1 MHRTV
6 LGLRLSGPST
16 PRDRGTW
23 TDLVA
28 LGAVAGGLLAWYV
41 GLFVVRGFAF
51 PVGPDGPVYL
61 WWTRLAGHD
70 GLSAVSRPGVPAI
83 ALVLQGTLH
92 LPLTAVL
99 SALECVLGAAVG
111 LGAAALVHQ
120 HPAAPGGGAARI
132 DGDRREHRAVCVVA
146 GVLAGTFAVHLAA
159 GYLANLA
166 FAALFLAAAT
176 ALAMATLRAT
186 VAAGLLLGA
195 AGSAHPLFL
204 LLGVPIL
211 VVTAAQ
217 AWRTD
222 RAEVRRIVAASVAG
236 CALLVAEALALLAGP
251 GPLSVITSRD
261 GLLRT
266 AGLTDLLRST
276 YQYRLVHRWTRYVQW
291 ASIPLAVYGLRET
304 RGFVRRFL
312 IAWGVVSLGGI
323 AIGLVTG
330 LFPADRFITFGF
342 VIPILAAYGVVRLWR
357 ALATRRVI
365 AVAAAGGLVIA
376 MTAGAFIAWARQEP
390 FLSTAEIQAVTA
402 AGRYASAAP
411 PGTPLLFVV
420 NDRDATATFLATQA
434 ANVIRAA
441 LPPDR
446 IRDASVVVP
455 YPRAGRPATRE
466 RIALARVTSRDAL
479 EATRAAGTPPLS
491 FLLTPFDRV
500 DRPPPSMT
508 RVADGVF
515 IERGSTGTGLQPA
528 TPRPVDPLEPSSPG
542 EILLAAFAVLSLL
555 SVAGSGWAGAFARDA
570 VARLALAPL
579 CGTAA
584 LVLAG
589 IALERVG
596 MPLTGSVGP
605 TVVSASAGG
614 SGYVVRFL
622 LERRARPKPSN
633 EVQDEPP

>member
-1 MHRTV
+1 LNGT
-6 LGLRLSGPST
+6 GT
-16 PRDRGTW
+16 PRDHRTR
-23 TDLVA
+23 TDLIA
-28 LGAVAGGLLAWYV
+28 LGAVAGGLFIWYA
-41 GLFVVRGFAF
+41 GLFLVRGFAY

-70 GLSAVSRPGVPAI
+70 GLSAVPRPGIPAI

-120 HPAAPGGGAARI
+120 HAVSPSGATHIEVDHGGP
-132 DGDRREHRAVCVVA
+132 RATWVVA

-159 GYLANLA
+159 GYLASLA

-176 ALAMATLRAT
+176 ALAMATPRAT

-204 LLGVPIL
+204 LLAVPIL
-211 VVTAAQ
+211 VVAAAQ

-222 RAEVRRIVAASVAG
+222 RAEVRRVVAASVAG
-236 CALLVAEALALLAGP
+236 CAVFAAEALALLTGP
-251 GPLSVITSRD
+251 GQLSVITSRD

-266 AGLTDLLRST
+266 AGLTDVLRSA
-276 YQYRLVHRWTRYVQW
+276 YLDRLVHRWTRYVQW

-312 IAWGVVSLGGI
+312 IAWGVVSLGGMV
-323 AIGLVTG
+323 IGLATG
-330 LFPADRFITFGF
+330 LFPPDRFITFGF
-342 VIPILAAYGVVRLWR
+342 VVPILAAYGLVRLWR
-357 ALATRRVI
+357 AVPTRRV
-365 AVAAAGGLVIA
+365 VAAAVAGGLVIA
-376 MTAGAFIAWARQEP
+376 MTAGAFIAWARQKP
-390 FLSTAEIQAVTA
+390 FLSTAEVQAVTA

-455 YPRAGRPATRE
+455 YPRAGRTATSE
-466 RIALARVTSRDAL
+466 RIALARVTSRDAE
-479 EATRAAGTPPLS
+479 EATRAAGAPPLS

-500 DRPPPSMT
+500 DRPPPSMA

-515 IERGSTGTGLQPA
+515 IETSPGTGVPPA
-528 TPRPVDPLEPSSPG
+528 MSRPVDPLEPSSPG
-542 EILLAAFAVLSLL
+542 EILLAGFAVLTLL
-555 SVAGSGWAGAFARDA
+555 LVAGSGWAGAFARDA

-579 CGTAA
+579 CGMAA

-596 MPLTGSVGP
+596 MPLTGSFGP
-605 TVVSASAGG
+605 TVVSAVGG
-614 SGYVVRFL
+614 GGGYLVRFL
-622 LERRARPKPSN
+622 LERRAGPKPSN
-633 EVQDEPP
+633 EVQDEPH

>member
-1 MHRTV
+1 M
-6 LGLRLSGPST
+6 SGPRT
-16 PRDRGTW
+16 PGRRGTR

-28 LGAVAGGLLAWYV
+28 LGALAAGLLAWYV

-70 GLSAVSRPGVPAI
+70 GLSAVSRPGVPAA

-92 LPLTAVL
+92 LPLSAVL
-99 SALECVLGAAVG
+99 AALECVLGVAVG
-111 LGAAALVHQ
+111 LGAAALVH
-120 HPAAPGGGAARI
+120 HRPTGRKVLAGLEG
-132 DGDRREHRAVCVVA
+132 ENLWMHRAAWLLA

-166 FAALFLAAAT
+166 FAGLFLAAAT
-176 ALAMATLRAT
+176 ALALATSRAT

-195 AGSAHPLFL
+195 AGLAHPLFL

-211 VVTAAQ
+211 AVAAAQ

-222 RAEVRRIVAASVAG
+222 RAEVRRVATASAAG
-236 CALLVAEALALLAGP
+236 CAVFVAGALALLAGA

-261 GLLRT
+261 GMLRA
-266 AGLTDLLRST
+266 AGLTDVLRSA
-276 YQYRLVHRWTRYVQW
+276 YVYRLVHRWTRYVEW

-304 RGFVRRFL
+304 RGFARRFL
-312 IAWGVVSLGGI
+312 VAWGAVSLGGI
-323 AIGLVTG
+323 VIGLATG

-342 VIPILAAYGVVRLWR
+342 VVPILAGYGLVRLWR
-357 ALATRRVI
+357 ALAIRRL
-365 AVAAAGGLVIA
+365 VATVVTGGLVVA

-390 FLSTAEIQAVTA
+390 FLSTAEVDSVTA

-411 PGTPLLFVV
+411 PGTPLLFAV

-446 IRDASVVVP
+446 IRDAYVVVP
-455 YPRAGRPATRE
+455 PPAADRAATME
-466 RIALARVTSRDAL
+466 RIALARVTSGDA
-479 EATRAAGTPPLS
+479 EMAIRASGSPPLP
-491 FLLTPFDRV
+491 FLLTTFDRV

-515 IERGSTGTGLQPA
+515 VDLSSADTAPLAASPS
-528 TPRPVDPLEPSSPG
+528 PVDPLDPSSPG
-542 EILLAAFAVLSLL
+542 GILLATFAVLSLL
-555 SVAGSGWAGAFARDA
+555 FVAGYGWAAAFAPNA

-589 IALERVG
+589 IALERLGV
-596 MPLTGSVGP
+596 PLTGSAGP
-605 TVVSASAGG
+605 TAVSASAGG
-614 SGYVVRFL
+614 GGYLVRFL
-622 LERRARPKPSN
+622 LERRGGPKPSN
-633 EVQDEPP
+633 EVHDEPR

>member
-1 MHRTV
+1 LNGT
-6 LGLRLSGPST
+6 GN
-16 PRDRGTW
+16 PRDHGAR
-23 TDLVA
+23 TDLIA
-28 LGAVAGGLLAWYV
+28 LGAVAGGLFIWYV
-41 GLFVVRGFAF
+41 GLFVVRGFAY

-70 GLSAVSRPGVPAI
+70 GLSAVPRPGIPAI

-120 HPAAPGGGAARI
+120 PGVSPTDGATYIDIDNGGP
-132 DGDRREHRAVCVVA
+132 RATWVVA
-146 GVLAGTFAVHLAA
+146 GVLAGTFAVHMAA
-159 GYLANLA
+159 GYLASLA

-176 ALAMATLRAT
+176 ALAMATSRAT
-186 VAAGLLLGA
+186 VAAALLLGA

-211 VVTAAQ
+211 VVAAAQ

-222 RAEVRRIVAASVAG
+222 RAEVRRVVAASIAG
-236 CALLVAEALALLAGP
+236 CAVFGVEALALLAGP
-251 GPLSVITSRD
+251 GQLSVITSRD

-266 AGLTDLLRST
+266 AGLTDVLRSA
-276 YQYRLVHRWTRYVQW
+276 YLDRLVHRWTRYVQW
-291 ASIPLAVYGLRET
+291 ASIPLAVYGLHET

-312 IAWGVVSLGGI
+312 VAWGVVSLGGMG
-323 AIGLVTG
+323 IGLVTG
-330 LFPADRFITFGF
+330 LFPPDRFITFGF
-342 VIPILAAYGVVRLWR
+342 VVPILAAYGLVRLWR
-357 ALATRRVI
+357 AVTARRVV
-365 AVAAAGGLVIA
+365 AVAVAGGLVIA
-376 MTAGAFIAWARQEP
+376 MTAGAFIPWARQKP
-390 FLSTAEIQAVTA
+390 FLSTAEVQAVTE

-455 YPRAGRPATRE
+455 YPRAGRPATSE
-466 RIALARVTSRDAL
+466 RIALARITSSDAE
-479 EATRAAGTPPLS
+479 EATRAAGVPPLS

-500 DRPPPSMT
+500 DRPPPAMA
-508 RVADGVF
+508 RVTDGVF
-515 IERGSTGTGLQPA
+515 IETASTGTGVPA
-528 TPRPVDPLEPSSPG
+528 AMSRPVDPLEPSSP
-542 EILLAAFAVLSLL
+542 ERILLAAFAVLALL
-555 SVAGSGWAGAFARDA
+555 LAAGSGWAGVFARDA
-570 VARLALAPL
+570 VARLALAPM
-579 CGTAA
+579 CGMAV

-589 IALERVG
+589 ITLERLG
-596 MPLTGSVGP
+596 MPLTGWVGP
-605 TVVSASAGG
+605 TVVSAVGG
-614 SGYVVRFL
+614 GCGYLVRFL
-622 LERRARPKPSN
+622 LERRAGPKPSN
-633 EVQDEPP
+633 EVQDEPR

>member
-1 MHRTV
+1 
-6 LGLRLSGPST
+6 LSGTGT
-16 PRDRGTW
+16 PRDHRTR
-23 TDLVA
+23 TDLIA
-28 LGAVAGGLLAWYV
+28 LGAVAGGLFIWYV
-41 GLFVVRGFAF
+41 GLFVVRGFAY

-70 GLSAVSRPGVPAI
+70 GLSAVHRPGIPAI
-83 ALVLQGTLH
+83 ALTLEGTLH

-111 LGAAALVHQ
+111 LGAAALVHH
-120 HPAAPGGGAARI
+120 HPGASRAGART
-132 DGDRREHRAVCVVA
+132 DVDYREHRATWVVA
-146 GVLAGTFAVHLAA
+146 AVLAGTFAVHLAA
-159 GYLANLA
+159 GYLATLA
-166 FAALFLAAAT
+166 FAALFLGAAT
-176 ALAMATLRAT
+176 AMAIGTSRAT

-211 VVTAAQ
+211 AVAAAQ

-222 RAEVRRIVAASVAG
+222 RAEVRRVAAASVAG
-236 CALLVAEALALLAGP
+236 CAVFAAEALALLAGP
-251 GPLSVITSRD
+251 GQLTVITSRD

-266 AGLTDLLRST
+266 AGLTDVLRSA
-276 YQYRLVHRWTRYVQW
+276 YLYRLVHRWTRYVQW

-323 AIGLVTG
+323 LIGLASG
-330 LFPADRFITFGF
+330 LFPADRFITFGY
-342 VIPILAAYGVVRLWR
+342 VVPILAAYGIIRLWR
-357 ALATRRVI
+357 SLSTRRVT
-365 AVAAAGGLVIA
+365 AVAAAGGLVVA

-390 FLSTAEIQAVTA
+390 FLSTAGVEAVTE

-455 YPRAGRPATRE
+455 YPEADRPTTRE
-466 RIALARVTSRDAL
+466 RMALARITSKDAG
-479 EATRAAGTPPLS
+479 EATRAASTPPLS

-515 IERGSTGTGLQPA
+515 IERSSAGTGFQPA
-528 TPRPVDPLEPSSPG
+528 TSHPVDPLEPSSPG
-542 EILLAAFAVLSLL
+542 EIPLAAFAVLSVLF
-555 SVAGSGWAGAFARDA
+555 VAGSGWARAFARDA

-579 CGTAA
+579 CGLAA
-584 LVLAG
+584 LVLSG
-589 IALERVG
+589 IALERLG
-596 MPLTGSVGP
+596 MPLTGSIGP
-605 TVVSASAGG
+605 TVVSALGGG
-614 SGYVVRFL
+614 SGYLVSFL
-622 LERRARPKPSN
+622 LERRAEPKASN
-633 EVQDEPP
+633 EVHDEPG

>member
-1 MHRTV
+1 M
-6 LGLRLSGPST
+6 
-16 PRDRGTW
+16 
-23 TDLVA
+23 
-28 LGAVAGGLLAWYV
+28 
-41 GLFVVRGFAF
+41 GLFVVRGFAY

-70 GLSAVSRPGVPAI
+70 GLSAMSRPGVPAI

-120 HPAAPGGGAARI
+120 QPVAPSAARI
-132 DGDRREHRAVCVVA
+132 DVGHRDHRAVWVVA

-176 ALAMATLRAT
+176 ALAMDTSRAT

-217 AWRTD
+217 AWRTN
-222 RAEVRRIVAASVAG
+222 RAEVRRIAAASVAG
-236 CALLVAEALALLAGP
+236 CAVFAAEALALLAGP
-251 GPLSVITSRD
+251 GQLSVITSRD

-266 AGLTDLLRST
+266 AGLTDLLRSA
-276 YQYRLVHRWTRYVQW
+276 YLDRLVHRWTRYVQW
-291 ASIPLAVYGLRET
+291 ASIPLAVYGLREA

-312 IAWGVVSLGGI
+312 TAWGVVSLGGI
-323 AIGLVTG
+323 VIGLATG

-342 VIPILAAYGVVRLWR
+342 VVPILAAYGVVRLWR
-357 ALATRRVI
+357 ALATRRVV
-365 AVAAAGGLVIA
+365 AMAAAGGLVIA

-390 FLSTAEIQAVTA
+390 FLSTAEVQAVTA

-466 RIALARVTSRDAL
+466 RIALARITSRDAG

-515 IERGSTGTGLQPA
+515 IETGSTATGLPPA
-528 TPRPVDPLEPSSPG
+528 TSRPIDPLEPSSPG
-542 EILLAAFAVLSLL
+542 EILLAAFSVLSLL
-555 SVAGSGWAGAFARDA
+555 FVAGSGWAGAFAGDA

-579 CGTAA
+579 CGMAA
-584 LVLAG
+584 LLLAG
-589 IALERVG
+589 IALERLG
-596 MPLTGSVGP
+596 IPLTGSVGP
-605 TVVSASAGG
+605 TVVSALAGG
-614 SGYVVRFL
+614 GGYLVRFL
-622 LERRARPKPSN
+622 LERRPGAKPSN

>member
-1 MHRTV
+1 LNGT
-6 LGLRLSGPST
+6 PT
-16 PRDRGTW
+16 PRDQGPR
-23 TDLVA
+23 TDLIA
-28 LGAVAGGLLAWYV
+28 LGAVAGGLFIWYV
-41 GLFVVRGFAF
+41 GLFVVRGFAY

-70 GLSAVSRPGVPAI
+70 GLSAVPRPGIPAI

-99 SALECVLGAAVG
+99 SALECVLGVAVG

-120 HPAAPGGGAARI
+120 
-132 DGDRREHRAVCVVA
+132 RAVSHTDGGTHIDIENGGPRATWVTA

-159 GYLANLA
+159 GYLASLA

-176 ALAMATLRAT
+176 ALAMATARAT
-186 VAAGLLLGA
+186 VAAGLFLGA

-211 VVTAAQ
+211 VVTAAL

-222 RAEVRRIVAASVAG
+222 REEVRRVVAASVAG
-236 CALLVAEALALLAGP
+236 GAVFAAQALALLAGP
-251 GPLSVITSRD
+251 GQLSVITSRD

-266 AGLTDLLRST
+266 AGLTDVLRSA
-276 YQYRLVHRWTRYVQW
+276 YLDRLVHRWTRYVQW
-291 ASIPLAVYGLRET
+291 ASVPLSVYGLRET

-312 IAWGVVSLGGI
+312 IAWGVVSLGGMG
-323 AIGLVTG
+323 IGLITG
-330 LFPADRFITFGF
+330 LFPPDRFITFGF
-342 VIPILAAYGVVRLWR
+342 VVPILAAYGLVRLWR
-357 ALATRRVI
+357 AVPTRPIV
-365 AVAAAGGLVIA
+365 AVAVAGGLVIA
-376 MTAGAFIAWARQEP
+376 MTAGAFIAWARQKP
-390 FLSTAEIQAVTA
+390 FLSTAEVRAVTA

-411 PGTPLLFVV
+411 PGTPLLFIV

-466 RIALARVTSRDAL
+466 RIALARVTSGDAE
-479 EATRAAGTPPLS
+479 EATRAAGVPPLS
-491 FLLTPFDRV
+491 FLLTPFDGV
-500 DRPPPSMT
+500 DSPPPSMA

-515 IERGSTGTGLQPA
+515 IDRASTGTGVPPA
-528 TPRPVDPLEPSSPG
+528 MSAPVDPLEPSSP
-542 EILLAAFAVLSLL
+542 EEMLLAAFAVLALL
-555 SVAGSGWAGAFARDA
+555 FVAGSGWAGAFARGV

-579 CGTAA
+579 CGMAA

-589 IALERVG
+589 ITLERLG
-596 MPLTGSVGP
+596 IPLTGWVGP
-605 TVVSASAGG
+605 TVVSAVGG
-614 SGYVVRFL
+614 GGGYLVRFL
-622 LERRARPKPSN
+622 LERRAGPKPSN
-633 EVQDEPP
+633 EVQDEPR

>member
-1 MHRTV
+1 
-6 LGLRLSGPST
+6 
-16 PRDRGTW
+16 
-23 TDLVA
+23 
-28 LGAVAGGLLAWYV
+28 
-41 GLFVVRGFAF
+41 
-51 PVGPDGPVYL
+51 VYL

-120 HPAAPGGGAARI
+120 HAGASRAGART
-132 DGDRREHRAVCVVA
+132 DVDHREHRATWVVA

-159 GYLANLA
+159 GYLATLA
-166 FAALFLAAAT
+166 FAALFLGAAT
-176 ALAMATLRAT
+176 AMAICTSRAT

-211 VVTAAQ
+211 ALAAAQ

-222 RAEVRRIVAASVAG
+222 RAEVRRVAAAAVAG
-236 CALLVAEALALLAGP
+236 CAVFAAEAIALLAGP
-251 GPLSVITSRD
+251 DQLTVITSRD

-266 AGLTDLLRST
+266 AGLTDVLRSA
-276 YQYRLVHRWTRYVQW
+276 YLYRLVHRWTRYVQW

-323 AIGLVTG
+323 LIGLATG
-330 LFPADRFITFGF
+330 LFPADRFITFGY
-342 VIPILAAYGVVRLWR
+342 VVPILAAYGIIRLWR
-357 ALATRRVI
+357 SLATRRVA
-365 AVAAAGGLVIA
+365 AVAAAGGLVVA

-390 FLSTAEIQAVTA
+390 FLSTVGVEAVTE

-446 IRDASVVVP
+446 IRDAFVVVP
-455 YPRAGRPATRE
+455 YPESGRPTSRE
-466 RIALARVTSRDAL
+466 RMALARITSKDAG
-479 EATRAAGTPPLS
+479 EATRAASTPPLS
-491 FLLTPFDRV
+491 FLLTPFDGV
-500 DRPPPSMT
+500 DRPPASMT

-515 IERGSTGTGLQPA
+515 IERSSTGTGLQPA
-528 TPRPVDPLEPSSPG
+528 TSHPVDPLEPSSPG
-542 EILLAAFAVLSLL
+542 EIPLAAFAVLSVLFM
-555 SVAGSGWAGAFARDA
+555 AGFGWAGAFARDA

-579 CGTAA
+579 CGMAA
-584 LVLAG
+584 LVLSG
-589 IALERVG
+589 IALERLG
-596 MPLTGSVGP
+596 MPLTGSIGP
-605 TVVSASAGG
+605 TVISALGGG
-614 SGYVVRFL
+614 SGYLVSFL
-622 LERRARPKPSN
+622 LKRRAEPKPSN
-633 EVQDEPP
+633 EVHDEPG

>member
-1 MHRTV
+1 LNGT
-6 LGLRLSGPST
+6 GT
-16 PRDRGTW
+16 PRDHRTR
-23 TDLVA
+23 TDLIA
-28 LGAVAGGLLAWYV
+28 LGAVAGGLFIWYV
-41 GLFVVRGFAF
+41 GLFVVRGFAY

-70 GLSAVSRPGVPAI
+70 GLSAVPRPGIPAI

-111 LGAAALVHQ
+111 LGAVALVHQ
-120 HPAAPGGGAARI
+120 QAVSPTDRATHIDIDNGGPRSTW
-132 DGDRREHRAVCVVA
+132 VVA

-159 GYLANLA
+159 GYLASLA

-176 ALAMATLRAT
+176 ALAMATSRAT

-211 VVTAAQ
+211 VVAAAQ
-217 AWRTD
+217 ARRTD
-222 RAEVRRIVAASVAG
+222 RAEVRRVVAASVGG
-236 CALLVAEALALLAGP
+236 CAVFAAEALALLVGP
-251 GPLSVITSRD
+251 GQLSVVTSRD
-261 GLLRT
+261 GFLRT
-266 AGLTDLLRST
+266 AGLTDVLRSA
-276 YQYRLVHRWTRYVQW
+276 YLDRLVHRWTRYVQW
-291 ASIPLAVYGLRET
+291 ASIPLAAYGLRET

-312 IAWGVVSLGGI
+312 IAWGVVSLGGMV
-323 AIGLVTG
+323 IGLATG
-330 LFPADRFITFGF
+330 LFPPDRFITFGF
-342 VIPILAAYGVVRLWR
+342 VVPILAAYGLVRLWR
-357 ALATRRVI
+357 AVPTRRVL
-365 AVAAAGGLVIA
+365 AVAVAGGLVIA
-376 MTAGAFIAWARQEP
+376 MTAGAFIAWARQKP
-390 FLSTAEIQAVTA
+390 FVSTPEVQAVTA

-455 YPRAGRPATRE
+455 FPRAGRPATSE
-466 RIALARVTSRDAL
+466 RIALARITSRDAE
-479 EATRAAGTPPLS
+479 EATRAAGASPLS
-491 FLLTPFDRV
+491 FLLTLFDRV
-500 DRPPPSMT
+500 DRPPPSMAQ
-508 RVADGVF
+508 VANGVF
-515 IERGSTGTGLQPA
+515 IETASTGTELPPA
-528 TPRPVDPLEPSSPG
+528 KSHPVDPLEPSSPG

-555 SVAGSGWAGAFARDA
+555 LVAGYGWAGAFARDA
-570 VARLALAPL
+570 VARLALAPM
-579 CGTAA
+579 CGMAA

-605 TVVSASAGG
+605 LMVSALGG
-614 SGYVVRFL
+614 GGGYLARFL
-622 LERRARPKPSN
+622 LERRAGPKPSN
-633 EVQDEPP
+633 EVQDEPR

>member
-1 MHRTV
+1 LNRT
-6 LGLRLSGPST
+6 ST
-16 PRDRGTW
+16 PRDQRTR
-23 TDLVA
+23 TDLIV
-28 LGAVAGGLLAWYV
+28 LGAVAGGLFIWYV
-41 GLFVVRGFAF
+41 GLFVVRGFAY

-70 GLSAVSRPGVPAI
+70 GLSAVPRPGIPAI
-83 ALVLQGTLH
+83 ALLVQGTLH

-111 LGAAALVHQ
+111 VGAAALVHQ
-120 HPAAPGGGAARI
+120 HAVSPTDGATHIDNGGP
-132 DGDRREHRAVCVVA
+132 RATWVVA

-159 GYLANLA
+159 GYLASLA

-176 ALAMATLRAT
+176 ALAMATSRAT
-186 VAAGLLLGA
+186 VAAGLFLGA

-211 VVTAAQ
+211 VVAAAQ

-222 RAEVRRIVAASVAG
+222 RAEVRRVVAASVAG
-236 CALLVAEALALLAGP
+236 CAVFVAEALALLAGP
-251 GPLSVITSRD
+251 GQLSVVTSRD

-266 AGLTDLLRST
+266 AGLTDALRSA
-276 YQYRLVHRWTRYVQW
+276 YLDRLVHRWTRYVQW

-304 RGFVRRFL
+304 RGFVRHLL

-323 AIGLVTG
+323 VIGLATG
-330 LFPADRFITFGF
+330 LFPPDRFITFGF
-342 VIPILAAYGVVRLWR
+342 VVPILAAYGLVRLWR
-357 ALATRRVI
+357 AVPTRRVV
-365 AVAAAGGLVIA
+365 AVAVAGGLVIA
-376 MTAGAFIAWARQEP
+376 MTAGAFIAWARQKP
-390 FLSTAEIQAVTA
+390 FLSTAEVQAVTA

-434 ANVIRAA
+434 ANVIRAG

-455 YPRAGRPATRE
+455 YPREGRQATSE
-466 RIALARVTSRDAL
+466 RIALARITSRDAE
-479 EATRAAGTPPLS
+479 EATRAAGAPPLS

-515 IERGSTGTGLQPA
+515 IETSPGTGVPPA
-528 TPRPVDPLEPSSPG
+528 LSRPVDPLEPSSPG
-542 EILLAAFAVLSLL
+542 EIILAVFGVLTLLF
-555 SVAGSGWAGAFARDA
+555 VAGSGWAGTFARDA

-579 CGTAA
+579 CGMAA
-584 LVLAG
+584 LILAG

-605 TVVSASAGG
+605 TVVSAVGG
-614 SGYVVRFL
+614 GGGYLARFL
-622 LERRARPKPSN
+622 LERRAGPKPSD
-633 EVQDEPP
+633 EVQNEPH

>member
-1 MHRTV
+1 MS
-6 LGLRLSGPST
+6 GLST
-16 PRDRGTW
+16 PRDRGTR

-41 GLFVVRGFAF
+41 ALFVVRGFAY

-92 LPLTAVL
+92 LSLTAVL

-120 HPAAPGGGAARI
+120 RPVVPSEGTARI
-132 DGDRREHRAVCVVA
+132 DVDDREHRAAWVLA
-146 GVLAGTFAVHLAA
+146 GALAGTFAVHLAA

-176 ALAMATLRAT
+176 ALAMATTRGT
-186 VAAGLLLGA
+186 VAAGLLLA
-195 AGSAHPLFL
+195 SAGSAHPLFL

-211 VVTAAQ
+211 VVAAAQ

-222 RAEVRRIVAASVAG
+222 RAEVHRVAAASVAG
-236 CALLVAEALALLAGP
+236 CALVAAGALALLDGP
-251 GPLSVITSRD
+251 GRLSVITSRD
-261 GLLRT
+261 GLLRVV
-266 AGLTDLLRST
+266 GLTDVLRNA
-276 YQYRLVHRWTRYVQW
+276 YVYRLVHRWTRYVQW

-323 AIGLVTG
+323 VIGLATG
-330 LFPADRFITFGF
+330 LFPADRFITFGY
-342 VIPILAAYGVVRLWR
+342 VVPILAAYGVVRLWR
-357 ALATRRVI
+357 ALATRQVV
-365 AVAAAGGLVIA
+365 AVAAGGGLVVA

-390 FLSTAEIQAVTA
+390 FLSTAEVDAVTE

-455 YPRAGRPATRE
+455 YPGTGRPATRE
-466 RIALARVTSRDAL
+466 RIALARITSKDAG

-491 FLLTPFDRV
+491 FLLTSFDRV

-515 IERGSTGTGLQPA
+515 IETGSTGTGLQPA
-528 TPRPVDPLEPSSPG
+528 TSRPVDPLEPSSPG
-542 EILLAAFAVLSLL
+542 EILLAASAVLSLL
-555 SVAGSGWAGAFARDA
+555 FVAGSGWAGVFARDA

-579 CGTAA
+579 CGLAA

-589 IALERVG
+589 IALERLGV
-596 MPLTGSVGP
+596 PLTGSVGP
-605 TVVSASAGG
+605 TLVSASSGG
-614 SGYVVRFL
+614 GGYLVRFL
-622 LERRARPKPSN
+622 LERRAGPKPSN
-633 EVQDEPP
+633 EVRDEPR

>member
-1 MHRTV
+1 MS
-6 LGLRLSGPST
+6 GLST
-16 PRDRGTW
+16 LRDRGTR

-41 GLFVVRGFAF
+41 ALFVVRGFAY

-120 HPAAPGGGAARI
+120 RPVVASEGTARI
-132 DGDRREHRAVCVVA
+132 DVDDREHRAAWVLA

-176 ALAMATLRAT
+176 ALAMATTRGT
-186 VAAGLLLGA
+186 VAAGLLLA
-195 AGSAHPLFL
+195 SAGSAHPLFL

-211 VVTAAQ
+211 VVAAAQ

-222 RAEVRRIVAASVAG
+222 RAEVQRVAAASVAG
-236 CALLVAEALALLAGP
+236 CALVAAGALALLAGP
-251 GPLSVITSRD
+251 GQLSVITSRD
-261 GLLRT
+261 GLLR
-266 AGLTDLLRST
+266 AVGLTDVLRSA
-276 YQYRLVHRWTRYVQW
+276 YVYRLVHRWTRYVQW

-323 AIGLVTG
+323 VIGLATG
-330 LFPADRFITFGF
+330 LFPADRFITFGY
-342 VIPILAAYGVVRLWR
+342 VVPILAAYGVVRLWR
-357 ALATRRVI
+357 ALATRRVV
-365 AVAAAGGLVIA
+365 AVAAGGGLVVA

-390 FLSTAEIQAVTA
+390 FLSTAEVDAVTE

-455 YPRAGRPATRE
+455 YPRTGRPATRE
-466 RIALARVTSRDAL
+466 RIALARVTSKDAG

-491 FLLTPFDRV
+491 FLLTSFDRV

-515 IERGSTGTGLQPA
+515 IETGSTGTGLQPA
-528 TPRPVDPLEPSSPG
+528 TSRPVDPLEPSSPE

-555 SVAGSGWAGAFARDA
+555 FVAGSGWAGVFARDA

-579 CGTAA
+579 CGLAT

-589 IALERVG
+589 IALERLG

-605 TVVSASAGG
+605 TVVSASSGG
-614 SGYVVRFL
+614 GGYLVRFL
-622 LERRARPKPSN
+622 LERRAGPKPSN
-633 EVQDEPP
+633 EVHDEPR

>member
-1 MHRTV
+1 MS
-6 LGLRLSGPST
+6 GLST
-16 PRDRGTW
+16 LRDRGTR

-41 GLFVVRGFAF
+41 ALFVVRGFAY

-120 HPAAPGGGAARI
+120 RPVVPSEGTARI
-132 DGDRREHRAVCVVA
+132 DVDDREHRAAWVLA

-176 ALAMATLRAT
+176 ALAMATTRGT
-186 VAAGLLLGA
+186 VAAGLLLA
-195 AGSAHPLFL
+195 SAGSAHPLFL

-211 VVTAAQ
+211 VVAAAQ

-222 RAEVRRIVAASVAG
+222 RAEVQRVAAASVAG
-236 CALLVAEALALLAGP
+236 CALIAAGALALLAGP
-251 GPLSVITSRD
+251 GQLSVITSRD
-261 GLLRT
+261 GLLR
-266 AGLTDLLRST
+266 AVGLTDVLRSA
-276 YQYRLVHRWTRYVQW
+276 YVYRLVHRWTRYVQW

-323 AIGLVTG
+323 VIGLATG
-330 LFPADRFITFGF
+330 LFPADRFITFGY
-342 VIPILAAYGVVRLWR
+342 VVPILAAYGVVRLWR
-357 ALATRRVI
+357 ALATRRVV
-365 AVAAAGGLVIA
+365 AVAAGGGLVVA

-390 FLSTAEIQAVTA
+390 FLSTAEVDAVTE

-455 YPRAGRPATRE
+455 YPRTGRPATRE
-466 RIALARVTSRDAL
+466 RIALARVTSKDAG

-491 FLLTPFDRV
+491 FLLTSFDRV
-500 DRPPPSMT
+500 DRPPPSMI

-515 IERGSTGTGLQPA
+515 IETGSTGTGLQPA
-528 TPRPVDPLEPSSPG
+528 TSRPVDPLEPSSPE

-555 SVAGSGWAGAFARDA
+555 FVAGSGWAGVFASDA

-579 CGTAA
+579 CGLAA

-589 IALERVG
+589 IALERLGV
-596 MPLTGSVGP
+596 PLTGSVGP

-614 SGYVVRFL
+614 GGYLVRFL
-622 LERRARPKPSN
+622 LERRAGPKPSN
-633 EVQDEPP
+633 EVHDEPR

>member
-16 PRDRGTW
+16 PRDRGTR

-111 LGAAALVHQ
+111 LGAVALVHQ

-251 GPLSVITSRD
+251 GPHSVITSRD
-261 GLLRT
+261 GLLRA

-342 VIPILAAYGVVRLWR
+342 VVPILAAYGVVRLWR

-570 VARLALAPL
+570 VTRLALAPL

>member
-1 MHRTV
+1 M
-6 LGLRLSGPST
+6 SGPAI
-16 PRDRGTW
+16 PGRRGTR

-28 LGAVAGGLLAWYV
+28 LGALAAGLLAWYV
-41 GLFVVRGFAF
+41 GLFVVRGFAY

-61 WWTRLAGHD
+61 WWTRLAARD
-70 GLSAVSRPGVPAI
+70 GLSAVSRPGVPAA

-99 SALECVLGAAVG
+99 AALECVLAAGMG

-120 HPAAPGGGAARI
+120 HHVAPSRGAVHADEDPWER
-132 DGDRREHRAVCVVA
+132 RAVWVVA

-176 ALAMATLRAT
+176 ALAMATSRGTA
-186 VAAGLLLGA
+186 AAGLLLGA

-204 LLGVPIL
+204 FLGVPIL
-211 VVTAAQ
+211 VVAASQ

-222 RAEVRRIVAASVAG
+222 GAEVRRVAVASAAG
-236 CALLVAEALALLAGP
+236 CGVFAAGALALLAGP

-261 GLLRT
+261 GILRA
-266 AGLTDLLRST
+266 AGLTDVLRSA
-276 YQYRLVHRWTRYVQW
+276 YLYRLIHRWTRYVEW

-312 IAWGVVSLGGI
+312 VAWGVVSLGGI
-323 AIGLVTG
+323 VIGLATG
-330 LFPADRFITFGF
+330 LFPVDRFITFGY
-342 VIPILAAYGVVRLWR
+342 VVPILAAFGVVRLWR
-357 ALATRRVI
+357 ALATRRLVAT
-365 AVAAAGGLVIA
+365 AVTGGLVLT

-390 FLSTAEIQAVTA
+390 FLSTAEVDAVTA

-411 PGTPLLFVV
+411 PGSPLLFAV

-446 IRDASVVVP
+446 IRDAYVVVP
-455 YPRAGRPATRE
+455 PPAADRAATRE
-466 RIALARVTSRDAL
+466 RIALARVTSADAR
-479 EATRAAGTPPLS
+479 EAIRASGTPPLS
-491 FLLTPFDRV
+491 FLLAPFDRV

-508 RVADGVF
+508 KVAEGVF
-515 IERGSTGTGLQPA
+515 VEAGTAETGLPPA
-528 TPRPVDPLEPSSPG
+528 APRPIDHLKPSSPG

-555 SVAGSGWAGAFARDA
+555 FVAGYGWTAAFARNA
-570 VARLALAPL
+570 VVRLALAPL
-579 CGTAA
+579 CGMAA

-589 IALERVG
+589 IAMERLG
-596 MPLTGSVGP
+596 MPLAGSVGP
-605 TVVSASAGG
+605 TVVSLSAGG
-614 SGYVVRFL
+614 GGYLVRFL
-622 LERRARPKPSN
+622 LERRAGPKPSN
-633 EVQDEPP
+633 EVHDEPR

>member
-1 MHRTV
+1 
-6 LGLRLSGPST
+6 LSEPIA
-16 PRDRGTW
+16 PRDRGIR

-28 LGAVAGGLLAWYV
+28 LGAVAVALLAWYV
-41 GLFVVRGFAF
+41 GLFVVRGFAY

-120 HPAAPGGGAARI
+120 HRPAPGAGAARI
-132 DGDRREHRAVCVVA
+132 DVDHREHRAAWVVA

-176 ALAMATLRAT
+176 ALAMATSRAT

-222 RAEVRRIVAASVAG
+222 RAEVRRVAAASVAG
-236 CALLVAEALALLAGP
+236 CAVFAAEALALLAGP
-251 GPLSVITSRD
+251 GQPSVITSRD
-261 GLLRT
+261 GLLRS
-266 AGLTDLLRST
+266 AGLTDVLRSA
-276 YQYRLVHRWTRYVQW
+276 YLYRLVHRWTRYVQW

-312 IAWGVVSLGGI
+312 IAWGVVSIGGI
-323 AIGLVTG
+323 VIGLATG
-330 LFPADRFITFGF
+330 LFPADRFISFGF
-342 VIPILAAYGVVRLWR
+342 VVPILAAYGVVRLWR

-365 AVAAAGGLVIA
+365 AVTAAGGLVIA

-390 FLSTAEIQAVTA
+390 FLSTAGVQAVTV
-402 AGRYASAAP
+402 AGRYASAAS

-420 NDRDATATFLATQA
+420 NDRDSTATFLATQA

-441 LPPDR
+441 LPPGR

-455 YPRAGRPATRE
+455 YPKAGRQATSE
-466 RIALARVTSRDAL
+466 RIALTRVTSRDAE
-479 EATRAAGTPPLS
+479 EATRATGTPPLS
-491 FLLTPFDRV
+491 FLLTLFDRV

-515 IERGSTGTGLQPA
+515 LEMGSTGTGLPPA
-528 TPRPVDPLEPSSPG
+528 TARPVDPLEPSSPG
-542 EILLAAFAVLSLL
+542 EILLAVFAVLSLL
-555 SVAGSGWAGAFARDA
+555 LVVGFGWAGAFVLDA

-579 CGTAA
+579 CGTASLA
-584 LVLAG
+584 LGG
-589 IALERVG
+589 IALERLG
-596 MPLTGSVGP
+596 LPLTGWVGP
-605 TVVSASAGG
+605 TLVSAFGGG
-614 SGYVVRFL
+614 SGYLVRFL
-622 LERRARPKPSN
+622 LERRAGPKPSN
-633 EVQDEPP
+633 EVQDEPR

>member
-1 MHRTV
+1 MS
-6 LGLRLSGPST
+6 GLST
-16 PRDRGTW
+16 PRDRGTR

-41 GLFVVRGFAF
+41 ALFVVRGFAY

-99 SALECVLGAAVG
+99 SALECMLGAAVG

-120 HPAAPGGGAARI
+120 RPVVPSEGTARI
-132 DGDRREHRAVCVVA
+132 DVDDQEHRAAWVLA

-176 ALAMATLRAT
+176 ALAMATTRGT
-186 VAAGLLLGA
+186 VAAGLLLA
-195 AGSAHPLFL
+195 SAGSAHPLFL

-211 VVTAAQ
+211 VVAAAQ

-222 RAEVRRIVAASVAG
+222 RAEVRRVAAASVAG
-236 CALLVAEALALLAGP
+236 CALVAAGALALLAGP
-251 GPLSVITSRD
+251 GQLSVITSRD
-261 GLLRT
+261 GLLR
-266 AGLTDLLRST
+266 AVGLTDVLRSA
-276 YQYRLVHRWTRYVQW
+276 YVYRLVHRWTRYVQW

-323 AIGLVTG
+323 VIGLATG
-330 LFPADRFITFGF
+330 LFPADRFITFGY
-342 VIPILAAYGVVRLWR
+342 VVPILAAYGVVRLWR
-357 ALATRRVI
+357 ALATRRVV
-365 AVAAAGGLVIA
+365 AVAAGGGLVVA

-390 FLSTAEIQAVTA
+390 FLSTAEVDAVTQ

-455 YPRAGRPATRE
+455 YPTGRPATRE
-466 RIALARVTSRDAL
+466 RIALARITSKEAA

-491 FLLTPFDRV
+491 FLLTSFDRV
-500 DRPPPSMT
+500 DRPLPSMT

-515 IERGSTGTGLQPA
+515 IETGSTGTGLQPA
-528 TPRPVDPLEPSSPG
+528 TSRPVDPLEPSSPE

-555 SVAGSGWAGAFARDA
+555 FVAGFGWAGVFARDA

-579 CGTAA
+579 CGLAA

-589 IALERVG
+589 IALERLGV
-596 MPLTGSVGP
+596 PLTGSVGP
-605 TVVSASAGG
+605 TVVSASSGG
-614 SGYVVRFL
+614 GGYLLRLL
-622 LERRARPKPSN
+622 LERRAGPKPSN
-633 EVQDEPP
+633 EVHDEPR

>member
-1 MHRTV
+1 
-6 LGLRLSGPST
+6 
-16 PRDRGTW
+16 
-23 TDLVA
+23 

-111 LGAAALVHQ
+111 LGAVALVHQ

-251 GPLSVITSRD
+251 GPHSVITSRD
-261 GLLRT
+261 GLLRA

-342 VIPILAAYGVVRLWR
+342 VVPILAAYGVVRLWR

-570 VARLALAPL
+570 VTRLALAPL

>member
-1 MHRTV
+1 MNGTA
-6 LGLRLSGPST
+6 T
-16 PRDRGTW
+16 PRDHRTR
-23 TDLVA
+23 TDLIA
-28 LGAVAGGLLAWYV
+28 LGAVAGGLFIWYV
-41 GLFVVRGFAF
+41 GLFVVRGFAY

-70 GLSAVSRPGVPAI
+70 GLSAVPRPGIPAI

-120 HPAAPGGGAARI
+120 QAVSPTDGATHI
-132 DGDRREHRAVCVVA
+132 DIDNRGPRATWVVA

-159 GYLANLA
+159 GYMASLA

-176 ALAMATLRAT
+176 ALAMATSRAT

-211 VVTAAQ
+211 LVAAAQ

-222 RAEVRRIVAASVAG
+222 MAEVRRVVAASVTG
-236 CALLVAEALALLAGP
+236 CAVFGAEALALLAGP
-251 GPLSVITSRD
+251 GQLSVITSRD

-266 AGLTDLLRST
+266 AGLTDVLRSA
-276 YQYRLVHRWTRYVQW
+276 YLDRLVHRWTRYVQW

-304 RGFVRRFL
+304 RAFVRRFL
-312 IAWGVVSLGGI
+312 IAWGVVSLGGMV
-323 AIGLVTG
+323 IGLAAG
-330 LFPADRFITFGF
+330 LFPPDRFITFGF
-342 VIPILAAYGVVRLWR
+342 VVPILASYGLVRLWR
-357 ALATRRVI
+357 AVPTRRVVAV
-365 AVAAAGGLVIA
+365 AVAAGLVIA
-376 MTAGAFIAWARQEP
+376 MTAGAFIAWARQKP
-390 FLSTAEIQAVTA
+390 FLSTAEVQAVTE

-411 PGTPLLFVV
+411 SGTPLLFIV

-446 IRDASVVVP
+446 IRDVSVVVP
-455 YPRAGRPATRE
+455 YPRAGRPATSE
-466 RIALARVTSRDAL
+466 RIALARVTSRDAE
-479 EATRAAGTPPLS
+479 EATRAAGAPPLS

-500 DRPPPSMT
+500 DRPPPSMA

-515 IERGSTGTGLQPA
+515 IETASTGTAPA
-528 TPRPVDPLEPSSPG
+528 LSRPVDPLEPSSPG
-542 EILLAAFAVLSLL
+542 EIVLAAFAVLALL
-555 SVAGSGWAGAFARDA
+555 FVAGSGWAGAFARDA
-570 VARLALAPL
+570 VARLALTPL
-579 CGTAA
+579 CGMAA
-584 LVLAG
+584 LILAG

-605 TVVSASAGG
+605 TLVLAVGG
-614 SGYVVRFL
+614 GGGYLARFL
-622 LERRARPKPSN
+622 LERRAGPKPSN
-633 EVQDEPP
+633 EVQDEPR

>member
-1 MHRTV
+1 LNGT
-6 LGLRLSGPST
+6 GT
-16 PRDRGTW
+16 PRDHRTR
-23 TDLVA
+23 TDLIA
-28 LGAVAGGLLAWYV
+28 LGAVAGGLFIWYV
-41 GLFVVRGFAF
+41 GLFVVRGFAY

-70 GLSAVSRPGVPAI
+70 GLSAVPRPGIPAI

-92 LPLTAVL
+92 LRLTAVL
-99 SALECVLGAAVG
+99 SASECVLGAAVG

-120 HPAAPGGGAARI
+120 HAVSPTDRATHIDIDNGGS
-132 DGDRREHRAVCVVA
+132 RATWVLA

-159 GYLANLA
+159 GYLASLA

-176 ALAMATLRAT
+176 ALAMATSRAT

-211 VVTAAQ
+211 VVAAAQ

-222 RAEVRRIVAASVAG
+222 RAEVRRVVAASVGG
-236 CALLVAEALALLAGP
+236 CAVFAAEALALLVGP
-251 GPLSVITSRD
+251 GQLSVVTSRD
-261 GLLRT
+261 GFLRT
-266 AGLTDLLRST
+266 AGLTDVLRSA
-276 YQYRLVHRWTRYVQW
+276 YLDRLVHRWTRYVQW

-312 IAWGVVSLGGI
+312 IAWGAVSLGGI
-323 AIGLVTG
+323 AIGPTTG
-330 LFPADRFITFGF
+330 VFPPDRFITFGF
-342 VIPILAAYGVVRLWR
+342 VVPILAAFGVVRLWR
-357 ALATRRVI
+357 ALATRRVV
-365 AVAAAGGLVIA
+365 AVAVAGGLVIA
-376 MTAGAFIAWARQEP
+376 MTAGAFIAWARQKP
-390 FLSTAEIQAVTA
+390 FLSAAEVQAVTA

-455 YPRAGRPATRE
+455 YPRAGRPATQE
-466 RIALARVTSRDAL
+466 RITLARLTSRDAE

-515 IERGSTGTGLQPA
+515 IETASTGTGLPPA
-528 TPRPVDPLEPSSPG
+528 IPRPVDPLEPSSPG
-542 EILLAAFAVLSLL
+542 EILLAAFAVLALL
-555 SVAGSGWAGAFARDA
+555 FVAGFGWAGAFARDA
-570 VARLALAPL
+570 VARLALAPM
-579 CGTAA
+579 CGMAA
-584 LVLAG
+584 LILAG

-596 MPLTGSVGP
+596 MPLTGSIGP
-605 TVVSASAGG
+605 TVASALVGG
-614 SGYVVRFL
+614 SGYLVRFL
-622 LERRARPKPSN
+622 LERRAGPKPSN
-633 EVQDEPP
+633 EVQDDPR

>member
-1 MHRTV
+1 
-6 LGLRLSGPST
+6 LSGAGT
-16 PRDRGTW
+16 PRDRRTR

-28 LGAVAGGLLAWYV
+28 LAAVAGGLILWFL
-41 GLFVVRGFAF
+41 GLFVVRGFAY

-70 GLSAVSRPGVPAI
+70 GLSAVPRPGIPAI

-111 LGAAALVHQ
+111 LGSAALVHQ
-120 HPAAPGGGAARI
+120 HPGASRAGART
-132 DGDRREHRAVCVVA
+132 DVDHREHRATWVVA
-146 GVLAGTFAVHLAA
+146 AVLAGTFAVHLAA
-159 GYLANLA
+159 GYLASLA

-176 ALAMATLRAT
+176 ALAMATSRAT

-211 VVTAAQ
+211 AVAAAQ
-217 AWRTD
+217 AWPTD
-222 RAEVRRIVAASVAG
+222 RAEVRRVAAASVAG
-236 CALLVAEALALLAGP
+236 CAVFAAEALALLVGP
-251 GPLSVITSRD
+251 DQLTVITSRD

-266 AGLTDLLRST
+266 AGLTDVLRSA
-276 YQYRLVHRWTRYVQW
+276 YLYRLVHRWTRYVQW

-304 RGFVRRFL
+304 RGFARRFL

-323 AIGLVTG
+323 LIGLVTG
-330 LFPADRFITFGF
+330 QFPADRFITFGY
-342 VIPILAAYGVVRLWR
+342 VVPILAAYGIIRLWR
-357 ALATRRVI
+357 TLATRRVA
-365 AVAAAGGLVIA
+365 AVAAAGGVVVA

-390 FLSTAEIQAVTA
+390 FLPTAGVEAVTE

-455 YPRAGRPATRE
+455 YPEAGRPTSRE
-466 RIALARVTSRDAL
+466 RVALARITSKDAR
-479 EATRAAGTPPLS
+479 EATRAASTPPLS

-515 IERGSTGTGLQPA
+515 IERSSTGTGFQPA
-528 TPRPVDPLEPSSPG
+528 TSHPVDLLEPSSPG
-542 EILLAAFAVLSLL
+542 QITLAAFAVLSLL
-555 SVAGSGWAGAFARDA
+555 FVAGSGWTGAFARDV

-579 CGTAA
+579 CGMAA
-584 LVLAG
+584 LVLSG
-589 IALERVG
+589 IALERLG
-596 MPLTGSVGP
+596 MPLTGSIGP
-605 TVVSASAGG
+605 TVVSALGGG
-614 SGYVVRFL
+614 SGYLVSFL
-622 LERRARPKPSN
+622 LEQRAEPKPSN
-633 EVQDEPP
+633 EVHDEPA